1 MASSTWYI
9 GVDIGG
15 TQLRAARYPV
25 EGIEPAVRRSAAT
38 QADDGST
45 SLQRLLDLL
54 ESIWPEDGTVR
65 KIGVAVAG
73 PVNPQTG
80 VVYRSPNIPGWECL
94 PLAGHIRDRF
104 GVPVALGN
112 DANLAALG
120 EWKHGAGVGHHNL
133 LYLTISTGI
142 GGGVILD
149 DRLLVGG
156 RGIAAEIGHV
166 TVLPDGPLCGCGQRG
181 HLEAIA
187 SGTGIAN
194 YVTEQLARG
203 RESSLRQS
211 TEPITARTIA
221 AAAAAGD
228 ALAKE
233 AFDRAGSFL
242 GRAIA
247 DFLHLYDP
255 TIIVLGGGV
264 TKAGDLL
271 FKPLRRAMEGSVMS
285 PQYLE
290 GLELTTARLGEQV
303 GLIGALVLARS

>member
-1 MASSTWYI
+1 MNDWYI
-9 GVDIGG
+9 AVDIGG
-15 TQLRAARYPV
+15 TQLRAARFPAD
-25 EGIEPAVRRSAAT
+25 GIEPVVQHSAPT
-38 QADDGST
+38 KADDGST

-54 ESIWPEDGTVR
+54 AGIWPQNGTV
-65 KIGVAVAG
+65 KKVGVAVAG

-94 PLAGHIRDRF
+94 PLAGHIHDRF
-104 GVPVALGN
+104 HVPVELGN

-120 EWKHGAGVGHHNL
+120 EWKYGAGIGHHDL

-156 RGIAAEIGHV
+156 RGIAAEVGHI

-181 HLEAIA
+181 HLEAVA
-187 SGTGIAN
+187 SGTAIAR
-194 YVTEQLARG
+194 YVTEHLARG
-203 RESSLRQS
+203 RESSLGQPV
-211 TEPITARTIA
+211 EPISARTVA

-228 ALAKE
+228 ALAQE
-233 AFDRAGSFL
+233 AFDQAALFL

-264 TKAGDLL
+264 VKSGDLL
-271 FKPLRRAMEGSVMS
+271 LKPLRKALEASVMS

-290 GLELTTARLGEQV
+290 GLELTTAQLGEQV
-303 GLIGALVLARS
+303 GLIGALVLARA